1 MGCGSI
7 NILQLDDYSEYGMA
21 KDELERQKLENVD
34 GPYGLKRY
42 IPQDAGGI
50 KGR

>member
-7 NILQLDDYSEYGMA
+7 NILQLEDYSEYGMA
-21 KDELERQKLENVD
+21 KDELERQKPESVD

-42 IPQDAGGI
+42 ILQDAVGI
-50 KGR
+50 RGR